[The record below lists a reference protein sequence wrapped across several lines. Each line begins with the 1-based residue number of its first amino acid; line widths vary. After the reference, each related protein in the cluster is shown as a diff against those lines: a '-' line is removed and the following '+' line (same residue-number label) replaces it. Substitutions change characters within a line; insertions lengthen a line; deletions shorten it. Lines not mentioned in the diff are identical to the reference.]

1 MSLASL
7 IDELNPQQKQAATT
21 ESQHSLV
28 LAGAGCGKTKTIVAR
43 AAYLIDQGIPANQ
56 IQILTFTRR
65 SASEIVARVELA
77 LGEQAKGL
85 RASTFHTFCMY
96 LLRRVPKAF
105 GLEQFSIIDRDDQLM
120 MFRLIRGKDDKKNP
134 NQLPKPQELCDLYS
148 FARNTRQKL
157 SDALEKQHPEH
168 LAFKDQIAEIMK
180 EYETRKRARSFL
192 DYDDILAI
200 VASALDQSDGLA
212 DYVASLCKHMLVDE
226 MQDTNPLQ
234 WALLEPLKDKVSLF
248 CVGDDAQ
255 SIYGFRGADFENIHH
270 FKDRVPNAQ
279 VFKLEQN
286 YRSTQEILDL
296 SNWLLD
302 QSEIQYNKRLDAHRG
317 EGVKP
322 RMHIFPNEFDEAKWI
337 AIDIKER
344 HYLQGQRWSDHM
356 VLVRSSFAARHI
368 EAACIAANVPYRF
381 IGGMKLLETAH
392 VKDLLSLLRVIANPL
407 DDIAWMRF
415 LTLWNGVGDVGASR
429 LAQQLLLEPEF
440 DLIFDKLEKF
450 GRIPAETVLIMKQM
464 TVLKQEVQAC
474 VSLGIQAI
482 EAQLAEN
489 YKKDWNRRQGD
500 FELVKQLAS
509 KHTQLSEFLEE
520 YVLDPVSISE
530 IERQSDTDV
539 VTLITIHSAKGTEQ
553 KVCYV
558 VNVTPGQYPHARA
571 QGDFNDVEEERRVLY
586 VALTRAQ
593 NELILTKQNLS
604 LWARDVIDEQGRK
617 VESYFL
623 NDLTRNL
630 CTMETHHKPRQQT
643 VKSALIERQSIN
655 LDFGINLD

>member
-21 ESQHSLV
+21 ASQHSLV

-43 AAYLIDQGIPANQ
+43 AAYLIEQGIPANQ

-65 SASEIVARVELA
+65 AASEIVARVELA

-168 LAFKDQIAEIMK
+168 LVFKDQIAKIMQ
-180 EYETRKRARSFL
+180 EYEARKRARGFL

-200 VASALDQSDGLA
+200 VASALDQSEGLV
-212 DYVASLCKHMLVDE
+212 DYVASICKHMLVDE

-270 FKDRVPNAQ
+270 FKERVPDA
-279 VFKLEQN
+279 VVYKLEKN

-302 QSEIQYNKRLDAHRG
+302 QSEIRYEKRLDAHVVRALSPACIFSRMSLM
-317 EGVKP
+317 KP
-322 RMHIFPNEFDEAKWI
+322 SGLRLILKS
-337 AIDIKER
+337 AIICKGINGR
-344 HYLQGQRWSDHM
+344 ITWSWC
-356 VLVRSSFAARHI
+356 VLV
-368 EAACIAANVPYRF
+368 
-381 IGGMKLLETAH
+381 
-392 VKDLLSLLRVIANPL
+392 LLRGI
-407 DDIAWMRF
+407 
-415 LTLWNGVGDVGASR
+415 SR
-429 LAQQLLLEPEF
+429 QPVLPPMY
-440 DLIFDKLEKF
+440 
-450 GRIPAETVLIMKQM
+450 RTVL
-464 TVLKQEVQAC
+464 
-474 VSLGIQAI
+474 
-482 EAQLAEN
+482 LA
-489 YKKDWNRRQGD
+489 
-500 FELVKQLAS
+500 V
-509 KHTQLSEFLEE
+509 
-520 YVLDPVSISE
+520 
-530 IERQSDTDV
+530 
-539 VTLITIHSAKGTEQ
+539 
-553 KVCYV
+553 
-558 VNVTPGQYPHARA
+558 
-571 QGDFNDVEEERRVLY
+571 
-586 VALTRAQ
+586 
-593 NELILTKQNLS
+593 
-604 LWARDVIDEQGRK
+604 
-617 VESYFL
+617 
-623 NDLTRNL
+623 
-630 CTMETHHKPRQQT
+630 
-643 VKSALIERQSIN
+643 
-655 LDFGINLD
+655 

>member
-21 ESQHSLV
+21 ASQHSLV

-43 AAYLIDQGIPANQ
+43 AAYLIEQGIPANQ

-65 SASEIVARVELA
+65 AASEIVARVELA

-168 LAFKDQIAEIMK
+168 LVFKDQIAKIMQ
-180 EYETRKRARSFL
+180 EYETRKRERGFL

-200 VASALDQSDGLA
+200 VASALDQSEGLV
-212 DYVASLCKHMLVDE
+212 DYVASICKHMLVDE

-270 FKDRVPNAQ
+270 FKERVPDA
-279 VFKLEQN
+279 VVYKLEKN

-302 QSEIQYNKRLDAHRG
+302 QSEICYEKRLDAHRG
-317 EGVKP
+317 EGIKP

-344 HYLQGQRWSDHM
+344 HYLQGHQWSDHM

-440 DLIFDKLEKF
+440 DAIFPKLEQF
-450 GRIPAETVLIMKQM
+450 GRIPDETLLIMKQM
-464 TVLKQEVQAC
+464 AVLKQEVHAC
-474 VSLGIQAI
+474 VSLGIQAL
-482 EAQLAEN
+482 ETQLAEN

-500 FELVKQLAS
+500 FDLVKQLAA
-509 KHTQLSEFLEE
+509 KHAQLSEFLEE

-530 IERQSDTDV
+530 IERQSDSDV

-558 VNVTPGQYPHARA
+558 ANVTPGQYPHARA
-571 QGDFNDVEEERRVLY
+571 QGDFDEVEEERRVLY
-586 VALTRAQ
+586 VALTRAK

-604 LWARDVIDEQGRK
+604 LWARDQVDEQGRK

-623 NDLTRNL
+623 NDLQLQL
-630 CTMETHHKPRQQT
+630 CTMETHHKTRQQT
-643 VKSALIERQSIN
+643 VKSALIERQSID

>member
-200 VASALDQSDGLA
+200 VASALDQSEGLA

-322 RMHIFPNEFDEAKWI
+322 RMHIFQNEFDEAKWI

-464 TVLKQEVQAC
+464 MVLKQEVQAC

-509 KHTQLSEFLEE
+509 KHAQLSEFLEE

-530 IERQSDTDV
+530 IERQSDSDV

-630 CTMETHHKPRQQT
+630 CSMETHHKPRQQT